1 MIDEISPRSQDSI
14 IGAGEKL
21 ACKIVAASLRDRGI
35 DSEFVNLDTIVD
47 EMLNEPA
54 VDNILLSSGD
64 QGAAQLG
71 QDFYDR
77 LAEVLGERIRE
88 CGTRVPV
95 ITGTLY
101 WSATEAVL
109 TSRLLRSRTWLSSRS
124 NWSRIH
130 GSLRGS
136 LCRRTESIRTTSLE
150 GSRWNLHSRPTQS
163 SNSSTCTRYHP

>member
-95 ITGTLY
+95 ITGTLC
-101 WSATEAVL
+101 WSLTEDVL
-109 TSRLLRSRTWLSSRS
+109 TSRLLRPSARLTSRS
-124 NWSRIH
+124 NWSWIH

-136 LCRRTESIRTTSLE
+136 LCRWAESIRITSLE
-150 GSRWNLHSRPTQS
+150 RGRWNLYCRPT
-163 SNSSTCTRYHP
+163 

>member
-95 ITGTLY
+95 ITGMSLHY
-101 WSATEAVL
+101 LVHESL
-109 TSRLLRSRTWLSSRS
+109 IHRLLWPSAWVATRSD
-124 NWSRIH
+124 WSRIYR
-130 GSLRGS
+130 SMRCFMCS
-136 LCRRTESIRTTSLE
+136 RPKSIRITGLE
-150 GSRWNLHSRPTQS
+150 RSRRYLYCRPT
-163 SNSSTCTRYHP
+163 

>member
-47 EMLNEPA
+47 ELLNEPSI
-54 VDNILLSSGD
+54 DNSLISSGD

-77 LAEVLGERIRE
+77 LAQVLGERIRD
-88 CGTRVPV
+88 CGSRVPV
-95 ITGTLY
+95 ITGQSLIPF
-101 WSATEAVL
+101 AV
-109 TSRLLRSRTWLSSRS
+109 
-124 NWSRIH
+124 
-130 GSLRGS
+130 
-136 LCRRTESIRTTSLE
+136 
-150 GSRWNLHSRPTQS
+150 
-163 SNSSTCTRYHP
+163 

>member
-77 LAEVLGERIRE
+77 LAEVLGDRIRE

-95 ITGTLY
+95 ITGMSRSHVVIF
-101 WSATEAVL
+101 WL
-109 TSRLLRSRTWLSSRS
+109 THRLLRSSTWVTSGT

-130 GSLRGS
+130 RLVCCPLRSRAQG
-136 LCRRTESIRTTSLE
+136 IRTTSLE
-150 GSRWNLHSRPTQS
+150 RSGWNLHRRPT
-163 SNSSTCTRYHP
+163 

>member
-1 MIDEISPRSQDSI
+1 VIDEISPRSQDSI

-95 ITGTLY
+95 ITGESPLDQYGQFLTHRLL
-101 WSATEAVL
+101 WSSTWL
-109 TSRLLRSRTWLSSRS
+109 TSRSDR
-124 NWSRIH
+124 SRIH
-130 GSLRGS
+130 GSLRCS
-136 LCRRTESIRTTSLE
+136 LCRRTKSIRTTSLE
-150 GSRWNLHSRPTQS
+150 RS
-163 SNSSTCTRYHP
+163 